1 MSGTLRRKKGKTRL
15 VSFFHQVR
23 KENALKSIKAV
34 KELEL
39 TDRKISKS
47 LLSSKC
53 TCMLFSQWECSHLQ
67 AVIQAATVLLKMLL
81 SGMRLAD
88 LYCISYIFYCMFISR
103 TFHCNLVSFLKIGN
117 QVCLLNKTVMS
128 LVLRHPREITN
139 SVT

>member
-15 VSFFHQVR
+15 VSFFHQVK
-23 KENALKSIKAV
+23 KENPLKSIKAV

-67 AVIQAATVLLKMLL
+67 AVIQAVIRPFCLKC
-81 SGMRLAD
+81 
-88 LYCISYIFYCMFISR
+88 YCQECVWQICTALVTFSIVCSSQGLFI
-103 TFHCNLVSFLKIGN
+103 
-117 QVCLLNKTVMS
+117 
-128 LVLRHPREITN
+128 
-139 SVT
+139 VT

>member
-1 MSGTLRRKKGKTRL
+1 M
-15 VSFFHQVR
+15 R

-53 TCMLFSQWECSHLQ
+53 TCMLFSPWECSHLQ

-88 LYCISYIFYCMFISR
+88 LNCISYIFYCMVTSR
-103 TFHCNLVSFLKIGN
+103 TFHCNLVSCLKIGN

-128 LVLRHPREITN
+128 VVLLHPRETTN
-139 SVT
+139 RVT